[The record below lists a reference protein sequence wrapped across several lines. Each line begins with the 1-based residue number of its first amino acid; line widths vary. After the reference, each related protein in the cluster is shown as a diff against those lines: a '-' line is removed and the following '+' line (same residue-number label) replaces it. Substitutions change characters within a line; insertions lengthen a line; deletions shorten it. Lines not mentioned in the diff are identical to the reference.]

1 MTFFVC
7 PSGDVPTEE
16 KTSGMIQVGFKGG
29 ALKKH
34 GAYSKI
40 LHNNNNNNNN
50 NGNPTRSQTAEAL
63 GQPRRAQQYFMVEE
77 EEKHTTDSAR
87 IAGTLNWR
95 ESSARSR

>member
-1 MTFFVC
+1 MKFFVC

-40 LHNNNNNNNN
+40 LHNNN
-50 NGNPTRSQTAEAL
+50 GNPTRSQTAEAL

-77 EEKHTTDSAR
+77 EEKHATDSAR
-87 IAGTLNWR
+87 IVGMSKWR
-95 ESSARSR
+95 ETGLNGILSS